1 MKVVYSPNPK
11 PDENRIIN
19 EISREC
25 GILYDTARL
34 LYARNVNSVE
44 KAKRFL
50 NPLAPNFNDPFLLL
64 GMKEATERIK
74 RAKEQNEKVL
84 IFGDYDADGI
94 SAVTT
99 LYFCLKHFGI
109 TASVAVPERTDGYGL
124 NVQKIEEILI
134 GGGVLITV
142 DCGVSENEKIDYLK
156 EKGVSVIVTDHHEPP
171 EILPNCIVINP
182 KIKNQQYPFD
192 GLCGAGVAYK
202 LGYALIGDKANDYLD
217 YVALATIADS
227 MDLVDENRT
236 IVSLGLKIFNSNK
249 CRIAFR
255 DLLNDTK
262 KEITSQTLAFVL
274 APRVNAG
281 GRMGDAKS
289 TLDLFLSN
297 DRNEIFN
304 LAVKTNEY
312 NIARQAECDNIYREA
327 SAIIKE
333 TKLYQKEVILIKNEN
348 WGAGFI
354 GIVAARLVEDY
365 NKPVIVFSKNDGYYK
380 GSARSVEGVNIYL
393 AISSAKDLLTAYG
406 GHSQAAGVSV
416 TDENFTAFEDRICE
430 YVRNNTI
437 PTKAEK
443 TVCAEWEINGEMS
456 IRFAEEIGL
465 LEPFGTGNK
474 KPVFTIKI
482 DSVSANRLKE
492 NSPHYVFKVCNM
504 DMFNFNGEADV
515 LPLLLPVEK
524 TIVFEAGVSEFR
536 NVKSVKGI
544 IKRIIKEDVDFSTV
558 SNDVF
563 RNELL
568 KIKTESISKVNE
580 ITKSDV
586 IIEEGYETLYV
597 LSDYNNA
604 EKYDL
609 KNLPVHLFNVS
620 EKKPVN
626 AVVVSPENISE
637 EYKNVVYLDK
647 PLVVDNV
654 KGSVS
659 VVKDVLGSFNVET
672 LSVLRND
679 FAKVYDILLKNQY
692 QSFVSSADFYRKN
705 DIDVDGKQFV
715 FCAEVFLELGLIFVK
730 NNKLFIAKNKKN
742 SLENSKIYQKIVNIK
757 NQL

>member
-1 MKVVYSPNPK
+1 MKVVYSPNPR

-44 KAKRFL
+44 KAKLFL
-50 NPLAPNFNDPFLLL
+50 NPLTPNFNDPFLLG
-64 GMKEATERIK
+64 GMKEAVERINK
-74 RAKEQNEKVL
+74 AKENAENVL

-99 LYFCLKHFGI
+99 LYFCLKNFGI
-109 TASVAVPERTDGYGL
+109 TAQVAVPERTDGYGL
-124 NVQKIEEILI
+124 NVQKIEEMLSN
-134 GGGVLITV
+134 GGVLITV

-156 EKGVSVIVTDHHEPP
+156 EKGISVIVTDHHEPP

-182 KIKNQQYPFD
+182 KIKNQRYPFD

-227 MDLVDENRT
+227 MDLVSENRT

-297 DRNEIFN
+297 DRKEIFN

-312 NIARQAECDNIYREA
+312 NIARQVECDNIYREA
-327 SAIIKE
+327 SSIIKE
-333 TKLYQKEVILIKNEN
+333 TKLYKKEVILIKNEN

-416 TDENFTAFEDRICE
+416 TAENFSAFEEKICE
-430 YVRNNTI
+430 YVRNNTTPI
-437 PTKAEK
+437 ESEK
-443 TVCAEWEINGEMS
+443 TIFAEWEINGEMS
-456 IRFAEEIGL
+456 IRFAEEISL

-474 KPVFTIKI
+474 KPIFTIRTG
-482 DSVSANRLKE
+482 SVLANRLKE

-504 DMFNFNGEADV
+504 DMFNFNGEGDV

-536 NVKSVKGI
+536 HIKSVKGI

-568 KIKTESISKVNE
+568 KIKGELATSFNSISKN
-580 ITKSDV
+580 DV
-586 IIEEGYETLYV
+586 RIEEGYQTLYV

-604 EKYDL
+604 KYYDL
-609 KNLPVHLFNVS
+609 KNLPIYLFTLS
-620 EKKPVN
+620 EKKPIN
-626 AVVVSPENISE
+626 AVVVSPESISS
-637 EYKNVVYLDK
+637 EYENVVYLDK
-647 PLVVDNV
+647 PLTINNTKGKISVVSDL
-654 KGSVS
+654 KGSCS
-659 VVKDVLGSFNVET
+659 VED
-672 LSVLRND
+672 LSVDRKD
-679 FAKVYDILLKNQY
+679 FAKVYDILVKNQY
-692 QSFVSSADFYRKN
+692 QPFMSSADFYRKN
-705 DIDVDGKQFV
+705 EVEVSGRQFV
-715 FCAEVFLELGLIFVK
+715 FSTEVFMELGLVFIK
-730 NNKLFIAKNKKN
+730 NNKLFIAKNMKN
-742 SLENSKIYQKIVNIK
+742 PLENSKIYQMIVKIK
-757 NQL
+757 NQV

>member
-1 MKVVYSPNPK
+1 MKVVYSPNPR
-11 PDENRIIN
+11 PEENRIIN

-34 LYARNVNSVE
+34 LYARNVDSVE
-44 KAKRFL
+44 KAKCFL
-50 NPLAPNFNDPFLLL
+50 NPLVPNFSDPFLLG
-64 GMKEATERIK
+64 GMSDAVKRIK
-74 RAKEQNEKVL
+74 QAKENGERVL

-99 LYFCLKHFGI
+99 LYFCLKNFGI
-109 TASVAVPERTDGYGL
+109 TADVAVPERTDGYGL
-124 NVQKIEEILI
+124 NVQKIEGILSN
-134 GGGVLITV
+134 GGVLITV

-156 EKGVSVIVTDHHEPP
+156 EKGISVIVTDHHEPP
-171 EILPNCIVINP
+171 EVLPTCIVINP
-182 KIKNQQYPFD
+182 KIKGQSYPFD

-227 MDLVDENRT
+227 MDLIDENRT

-289 TLDLFLSN
+289 TLDLFLSS
-297 DRNEIFN
+297 DRNEIYN

-312 NIARQAECDNIYREA
+312 NIARQVECDNIYREA
-327 SAIIKE
+327 SSIIKE
-333 TKLYQKEVILIKNEN
+333 TKRYKKEVILVKNEN

-380 GSARSVEGVNIYL
+380 GSARSVEGINIYQ
-393 AISSAKDLLTAYG
+393 AISFAKDLLTAYG

-416 TDENFTAFEDRICE
+416 TDENFYAFEERLCS
-430 YVRNNTI
+430 YVRENATSV
-437 PTKAEK
+437 KSEK
-443 TVCAEWEINGEMS
+443 TVYAEWEINGEMS

-482 DSVSANRLKE
+482 DSVLANRLKE

-524 TIVFEAGVSEFR
+524 TIVFEAGISEFR

-544 IKRIIKEDVDFSTV
+544 IKRIIKEDVDFSAV

-568 KIKTESISKVNE
+568 KIKTEKSSDFNEISKN
-580 ITKSDV
+580 DV
-586 IIEEGYETLYV
+586 KIEEGYQTLYV
-597 LSDYNNA
+597 LSDYRNA
-604 EKYDL
+604 KEYDL
-609 KNLPVHLFNVS
+609 KNLPIHLFNVS

-626 AVVVSPENISE
+626 SVVISPESISN
-637 EYKNVVYLDK
+637 EYTSVIYLDK
-647 PLVVDNV
+647 PLTTNSANG
-654 KGSVS
+654 KVS
-659 VVKDVLGSFNVET
+659 VVKDLRGSVDVRD
-672 LSVLRND
+672 LSTDRSE
-679 FAKVYDILLKNQY
+679 FANVYDILVKNQY
-692 QSFVSSADFYRKN
+692 KAFISSADFYRKN
-705 DIDVDGKQFV
+705 EIKISGRQFV
-715 FCAEVFLELGLIFVK
+715 FATEVFLELGLIFVK
-730 NNKLFIAKNKKN
+730 NNKLFIAKNVKN
-742 SLENSKIYQKIVNIK
+742 HLENSKIYQKILSIK

>member
-1 MKVVYSPNPK
+1 MKVVYSPNPR

-44 KAKRFL
+44 KAKLFL
-50 NPLAPNFNDPFLLL
+50 NPLTPNFNDPFLLG
-64 GMKEATERIK
+64 GMKEAVERINK
-74 RAKEQNEKVL
+74 AKENAENVL

-99 LYFCLKHFGI
+99 LYFCLKNFGI
-109 TASVAVPERTDGYGL
+109 TAQVAVPERTDGYGL
-124 NVQKIEEILI
+124 NVQKIEEMLSN
-134 GGGVLITV
+134 GGVLITV

-156 EKGVSVIVTDHHEPP
+156 EKGISVIVTDHHEPP

-182 KIKNQQYPFD
+182 KIKNQRYPFD

-227 MDLVDENRT
+227 MDLVSENRT

-297 DRNEIFN
+297 DRKEIFN

-312 NIARQAECDNIYREA
+312 NIARQVECDNIYREA
-327 SAIIKE
+327 SSIIKE
-333 TKLYQKEVILIKNEN
+333 TKLYKKEVILIKNEN

-416 TDENFTAFEDRICE
+416 TAENFSAFEEKICE
-430 YVRNNTI
+430 YVRNNTTPI
-437 PTKAEK
+437 ESEK
-443 TVCAEWEINGEMS
+443 TIFAEWEINGEMS
-456 IRFAEEIGL
+456 IRFAEEISL

-474 KPVFTIKI
+474 KPIFTIRTG
-482 DSVSANRLKE
+482 SVLANRLKE

-504 DMFNFNGEADV
+504 DMFNFNGEGDV

-536 NVKSVKGI
+536 HIKSVKGI

-568 KIKTESISKVNE
+568 KIKGELATSFNSISKN
-580 ITKSDV
+580 DV
-586 IIEEGYETLYV
+586 RIEEGYQTLYV

-604 EKYDL
+604 KYYDL
-609 KNLPVHLFNVS
+609 KNLPIYLFTLS
-620 EKKPVN
+620 EKKPIN
-626 AVVVSPENISE
+626 AVVVSPESVSSE
-637 EYKNVVYLDK
+637 YENVVYLDK
-647 PLVVDNV
+647 PLTINNTKGKISVVSDL
-654 KGSVS
+654 KGSCS
-659 VVKDVLGSFNVET
+659 VED
-672 LSVLRND
+672 LSVDRKD
-679 FAKVYDILLKNQY
+679 FAKVYDILVKNQY
-692 QSFVSSADFYRKN
+692 QPFMSSADFYRKN
-705 DIDVDGKQFV
+705 EVEVSGRQFV
-715 FCAEVFLELGLIFVK
+715 FSTEVFMELGLVFIK
-730 NNKLFIAKNKKN
+730 NNKLFIAKNMKN
-742 SLENSKIYQKIVNIK
+742 PLENSKIYQMIVKIK
-757 NQL
+757 NQV

>member
-50 NPLAPNFNDPFLLL
+50 SPLTPNFNDAFLLS
-64 GMKEATERIK
+64 GMSDAVSRIK
-74 RAKEQNEKVL
+74 KAKENNEKVL

-99 LYFCLKHFGI
+99 LYFCLKHYGI
-109 TASVAVPERTDGYGL
+109 TASVAVPERSDGYGL
-124 NVQKIEEILI
+124 NVNKIEEILSN
-134 GGGVLITV
+134 GGVLITV
-142 DCGVSENEKIDYLK
+142 DCGVSENEKIDYLQN
-156 EKGVSVIVTDHHEPP
+156 KGIDVIVTDHHEPP

-182 KIKNQQYPFD
+182 KIKGQQYPFD

-202 LGYALIGDKANDYLD
+202 LGYALIGNKANDYLD

-236 IVSLGLKIFNSNK
+236 IVSLGLKIFNSSK
-249 CRIAFR
+249 CRVAFR
-255 DLLNDTK
+255 DLLNDSK

-312 NIARQAECDNIYREA
+312 NIARQTECDNIYREA

-333 TKLYQKEVILIKNEN
+333 TKLYQKEVILIKNER

-365 NKPVIVFSKNDGYYK
+365 AKPVIVFSKNDGYYK
-380 GSARSVEGVNIYL
+380 GSARSVEGINIYQ
-393 AISSAKDLLTAYG
+393 AIASAKDILITYG

-416 TDENFTAFEDRICE
+416 TDENFVAFEEKLCE
-430 YVRNNTI
+430 FVRDNATAV
-437 PTKAEK
+437 KSEK
-443 TVCAEWEINGEMS
+443 IINAEWEINGEIP

-474 KPVFTIKI
+474 KPVFTIKVN
-482 DSVSANRLKE
+482 SVLANRLKE

-504 DMFNFNGEADV
+504 DMFNFNGDADV

-536 NVKSVKGI
+536 HVKNVKGI
-544 IKRIIKEDVDFSTV
+544 IKRILKEDVDFSTV
-558 SNDVF
+558 SDDVF

-568 KIKTESISKVNE
+568 KIKTENFDKFETIKE
-580 ITKSDV
+580 KDV
-586 IIEEGYETLYV
+586 KIEEGYETLFV
-597 LSDYNNA
+597 LSDYRNV
-604 EKYDL
+604 ERYDV
-609 KNLPVHLFNVS
+609 KNLPIYLFNVG
-620 EKKPVN
+620 EKKPIN
-626 AVVVSPENISE
+626 AVVVSPESISD
-637 EYKNVVYLDK
+637 EYKNIIYLDK
-647 PLVVDNV
+647 PLVINDS
-654 KGSVS
+654 KGKVS
-659 VVKDVLGSFNVET
+659 VVNEVLGSANAYD
-672 LSVLRND
+672 LSVDRSD
-679 FAKVYDILLKNQY
+679 FAKVYDILVKNQY
-692 QSFVSSADFYRKN
+692 QPFMSSADFYRKN
-705 DIDVDGKQFV
+705 DVKISGRQFV
-715 FCAEVFLELGLIFVK
+715 FCVEVFFELGLIFIK
-730 NNKLFIAKNKKN
+730 NGKLFIAKNVKN
-742 SLENSKIYQKIVNIK
+742 PLENSKIYQTIANIK
-757 NQL
+757 NKL